1 MQFTK
6 ERFTL
11 LDTRDIANNLN
22 EYFILQFRIG

>member
-6 ERFTL
+6 DLHYIR
-11 LDTRDIANNLN
+11 DDIAKYNLN